1 MKSALP
7 DRCMQR
13 ILESSLGLSQLAF
26 TVWRSF
32 WRTFYDPRG
41 IRVEGPSRPENPQP
55 RGRRTEGSVKKRGD
69 RKVFRISPG
78 RRGKLL
84 LTLEKRRAGNSAAS

>member
-13 ILESSLGLSQLAF
+13 ILESSHGFSQLVF

-32 WRTFYDPRG
+32 GELSTIP
-41 IRVEGPSRPENPQP
+41 VE
-55 RGRRTEGSVKKRGD
+55 
-69 RKVFRISPG
+69 F
-78 RRGKLL
+78 L
-84 LTLEKRRAGNSAAS
+84 

>member
-41 IRVEGPSRPENPQP
+41 IRVEGPSRPE
-55 RGRRTEGSVKKRGD
+55 KRIHSPVED
-69 RKVFRISPG
+69 ARKAP
-78 RRGKLL
+78 
-84 LTLEKRRAGNSAAS
+84 